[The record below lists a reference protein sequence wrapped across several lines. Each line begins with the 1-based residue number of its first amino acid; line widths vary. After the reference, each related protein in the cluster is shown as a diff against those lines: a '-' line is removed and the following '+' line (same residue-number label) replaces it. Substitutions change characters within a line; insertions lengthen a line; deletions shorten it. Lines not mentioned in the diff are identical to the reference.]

1 MAQDTYSHAFARTF
15 GGGPNISR
23 GEGAASIAFGLLL
36 AAGAVRRPD
45 WSGLIMA
52 LGGSAL
58 VARGLTRH
66 CPVKAAIQG
75 QERGRMAATERA
87 RVMRYADA
95 I

>member
-1 MAQDTYSHAFARTF
+1 MAQDTLSNAYQRTF
-15 GGGPNISR
+15 GGSPNMSR
-23 GEGAASIAFGLLL
+23 GESAASIAFGILL

-45 WSGLIMA
+45 WRGLLMG

-66 CPVKAAIQG
+66 CPVKSALQG
-75 QERGRMAATERA
+75 QEQGRMAATERA
-87 RVMRYADA
+87 RQMRYADA

>member
-1 MAQDTYSHAFARTF
+1 MAQDTPSHAHERTS
-15 GGGPNISR
+15 GGRPNMSR

-45 WSGLIMA
+45 CRGLLMG

-58 VARGLTRH
+58 VARGLSRH
-66 CPVKAAIQG
+66 CPLRASLQG
-75 QERGRMAATERA
+75 QEQGRMAARA
-87 RVMRYADA
+87 RRMRYADA